1 METISEITYQGN
13 KNRLMKILKPFIE
26 DNLDDEMVYIE
37 PFGGGMNSFTPISS
51 QEKIANDFNEYNI
64 ALWTDL
70 KIKGVN
76 NVISE
81 WAPYIGILSNCEDKP
96 NGENYIA
103 AKELY
108 LDMKKDCLSNGDKY
122 PKSLLGFVACSCSFG
137 GGWWNGFT
145 GYNPKRG
152 ENYIKQA
159 VNALKKHYNS
169 AVNIDNSK
177 FIHGDYFNMDIPDN
191 AFIYCDPPYANTKKY
206 KDDFDNDRFWEWC
219 RQIIATKDNV
229 KILISEYTA
238 PDDFICVW
246 SVNVQDKMGSKSMN
260 KTEKLFIHMS
270 QLSEFNLSSLPTVKL
285 SQNDIMEMVKKAV
298 NEFLTE
304 NTLDELEA
312 YHGTMASFDKFD
324 MSFMGTGEGSQ
335 VYGYGLYF
343 TDVYNTGEWYAV
355 SIAYD
360 KGTKNKTIKRS
371 ETKTVLTYF
380 TAMLYNIKGWE
391 KGKYSIEE
399 IHNRALIQY
408 EKLPVK
414 NSRTETAKNLLL
426 NCKSI
431 REIQDTIS
439 NLKKEVT
446 NNVEKFIYKVE
457 IPDGPYINW
466 QESDPVFL
474 QNIYNKF
481 KERFDISHVNMK
493 KVKTFGDLFEKIRGW
508 RSKKDYA
515 AKGEIIP
522 QKELSE
528 YLYSLGYKGIQ
539 VRTGHRIGGDGRGM
553 NFVVFNDKDVKL
565 IEKNNMKTN
574 K

>member
-1 METISEITYQGN
+1 MKTLSEITYQGN

-26 DNLDDEMVYIE
+26 NNLDDDMAYIE

-51 QEKIANDFNEYNI
+51 HEKIANDFNEYNI
-64 ALWTDL
+64 ALWVDL
-70 KIKGVN
+70 KTKGVEK
-76 NVISE
+76 VISE
-81 WAPYIGILSNCEDKP
+81 WQPYIQILSNCEDKP
-96 NGENYIA
+96 SGENYIT
-103 AKELY
+103 AKTLY
-108 LDMKKDCLSNGDKY
+108 LDMKKDCLIKGGKY
-122 PKSLLGFVACSCSFG
+122 SKSLLGFVACSCSFG
-137 GGWWNGFT
+137 GGWWNGFA

-152 ENYIKQA
+152 ENYIKEA
-159 VNALKKHYNS
+159 ISALRKHYNS
-169 AVNIDNSK
+169 AVNIDKSN
-177 FIHGDYFNMDIPDN
+177 FIHGDYFNMNIPDN

-219 RQIIATKDNV
+219 RQIISSKDNV
-229 KILISEYTA
+229 KILVSEYTA
-238 PDDFICVW
+238 PEDFICIW
-246 SVNVQDKMGSKSMN
+246 AANVQDKMGSNNMN

-270 QLSEFNLSSLPTVKL
+270 QLTEFNLSSLPTVKL
-285 SQNDIMEMVKKAV
+285 SQNDIFEMVKKAV
-298 NEFLTE
+298 NDVLSE
-304 NTLDELEA
+304 NTMSELDA
-312 YHGTMASFDKFD
+312 YHGTTASFDNFD
-324 MSFMGTGEGSQ
+324 MNFMGTGEGSQ

-343 TDVYNTGEWYAV
+343 TDVYSTGEWYAI
-355 SIAYD
+355 SISYD
-360 KGTKNKTIKRS
+360 KGIKDKTIKRS

-426 NCKSI
+426 NCNSI

-439 NLKKEVT
+439 DLKKEVT
-446 NNVEKFIYKVE
+446 NNIEKFIYKVE

-466 QESDPVFL
+466 QESDPAFL

-481 KERFDISHVNMK
+481 KERFDISHVNMN

-528 YLYSLGYKGIQ
+528 YLYQLGYKGIQ

-553 NFVVFNDKDVKL
+553 NFVVFNDKDVTVIKKDNL
-565 IEKNNMKTN
+565 SSK
-574 K
+574 